1 MNVPGTKSAWK
12 LLIAVSIVC
21 GVAVFAAGFLHR
33 QAVVDAVA
41 KQQVRSAAVA
51 KAMTNDVAGV
61 NLTKQAKGAD
71 EKSLERS
78 IDPPAGTDLV
88 IFSLEGERVYATAGA
103 RAVAGDRRQ
112 VLDTAKGNVTRVVD
126 GNDLVVYSAIPSEKK
141 GNVAVAAVVTDYQKL
156 LEDASGPLDGARMP
170 LTALGL
176 LLFVAGLVMF
186 ARERKGGGPKATVA
200 PNTEKAEKVSKMPTF
215 GKSKSAKVA
224 KEPKPSKADKAPAKG
239 RVSGFDPVP

>member
-1 MNVPGTKSAWK
+1 MNAPGTKSAWK

-103 RAVAGDRRQ
+103 RAVAGDRGQ
-112 VLDTAKGNVTRVVD
+112 VLDAAKGNVTRVVD
-126 GNDLVVYSAIPSEKK
+126 GNDLVVYSAIPSEK
-141 GNVAVAAVVTDYQKL
+141 
-156 LEDASGPLDGARMP
+156 
-170 LTALGL
+170 
-176 LLFVAGLVMF
+176 
-186 ARERKGGGPKATVA
+186 
-200 PNTEKAEKVSKMPTF
+200 
-215 GKSKSAKVA
+215 
-224 KEPKPSKADKAPAKG
+224 
-239 RVSGFDPVP
+239 